1 MSRGYSIERVCN
13 YLVGWLGYD
22 TDLNN
27 ISIDEIKS
35 ALLNAT
41 SQLEDDQ
48 DGIEMI
54 SESPV
59 FVEVEILK

>member
-1 MSRGYSIERVCN
+1 MSKGYSIERVCN
-13 YLVGWLGYD
+13 YLVGWLGSD

-59 FVEVEILK
+59 YVEVEILK